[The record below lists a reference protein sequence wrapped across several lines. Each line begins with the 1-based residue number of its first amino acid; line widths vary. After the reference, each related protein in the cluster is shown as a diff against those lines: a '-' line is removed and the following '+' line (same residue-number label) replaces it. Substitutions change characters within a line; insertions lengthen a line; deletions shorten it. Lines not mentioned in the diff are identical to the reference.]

1 MNHESDADMDHL
13 WLHTEWIGMSVSCE
27 QMDNG
32 CKHVIISLC
41 DMQLVHLLV
50 MDAERIIK
58 ARFSTVHLSCS
69 VFQVAKPVNAGN
81 YGRKSY
87 IMSNSCNETIYTE
100 Y

>member
-1 MNHESDADMDHL
+1 
-13 WLHTEWIGMSVSCE
+13 MSVSCE

-58 ARFSTVHLSCS
+58 ARFSTVLFSRL
-69 VFQVAKPVNAGN
+69 QNPLMQG
-81 YGRKSY
+81 
-87 IMSNSCNETIYTE
+87 IMAERAI
-100 Y
+100 